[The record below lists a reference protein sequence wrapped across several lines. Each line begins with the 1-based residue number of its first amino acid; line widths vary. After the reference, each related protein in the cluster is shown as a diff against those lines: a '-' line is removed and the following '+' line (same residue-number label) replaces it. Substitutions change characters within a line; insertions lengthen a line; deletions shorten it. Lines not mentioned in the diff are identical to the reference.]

1 MAITVQEKLAAS
13 QRKADE
19 IAKIEEKM
27 NYYNRVILDLRFG
40 IEAFCPEI
48 LEFQKQQQKEA
59 LAFFNSAIE
68 KRQKALE
75 AMFV

>member
-1 MAITVQEKLAAS
+1 MATTVQEKLAAS

-19 IAKIEEKM
+19 ITKLQRKINE
-27 NYYNRVILDLRFG
+27 YNRVILNLRNE
-40 IEAFCPEI
+40 IEVFCPEI